1 MSQRAAIPRPLRRDA
16 ELNRQRIMTAARE
29 VFAQR
34 GLDATL
40 DDIAH
45 HAGLGVGTVYRRFPN
60 KAALVDALFE
70 DSFQQLRALFVE
82 AEQSPDAWSGML
94 GLLSTLCELQAQD
107 RGLREVMLS
116 SAQGRSKADQLR
128 EGFKPVLESLVA
140 RAKTEG
146 PLRCDFDPRD
156 FLTVLIMV
164 TAAAEFS
171 RTVAPE
177 VWRRYLTLLLDGMCE
192 RRDKATPLPVPAMND
207 EQVDEAML
215 HWPPTRRN

>member
-70 DSFQQLRALFVE
+70 DSFHQLLALFE
-82 AEQSPDAWSGML
+82 DAEQASDAWEGML
-94 GLLSTLCELQAQD
+94 KLLTTLCELQASD
-107 RGLREVMLS
+107 RGLKEVMLS

-128 EGFKPVLESLVA
+128 EGFKPVLEKLVA

-156 FLTVLIMV
+156 FLAVLIMV

-171 RTVAPE
+171 RSVAPD
-177 VWRRYLTLLLDGMCE
+177 VWRRYLALLVDGLRE
-192 RRDKATPLPVPAMND
+192 HRDKATPLPVPALD
-207 EQVDEAML
+207 DDQVEEAMQ
-215 HWPPTRRN
+215 HWPPTRRT